1 MRMGLYG
8 KCNRDA
14 KEGDTRPEF
23 KVRQKCPQSILIVL
37 PCHAT
42 GEGTMFY
49 HLLNSSDRFLIY
61 QLEELKN
68 PVSV

>member
-1 MRMGLYG
+1 MLTYMISFLMGLYG

-37 PCHAT
+37 PCHPT

-49 HLLNSSDRFLIY
+49 HLLIR
-61 QLEELKN
+61 Q
-68 PVSV
+68 